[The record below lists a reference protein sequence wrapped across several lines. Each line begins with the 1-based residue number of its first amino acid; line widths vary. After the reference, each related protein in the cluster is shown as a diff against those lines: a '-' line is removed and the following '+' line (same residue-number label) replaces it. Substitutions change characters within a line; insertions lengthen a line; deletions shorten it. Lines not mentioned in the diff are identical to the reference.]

1 MISDWDYSKDGCK
14 GTPQAE
20 LGRQTAGS
28 GFLGA
33 RRGKSL
39 LCNPFSTTPRLQAGA
54 CVLADSSQLCVL
66 WAVCLGQGGCA
77 AASEFTSQA
86 SQKGA
91 SWSCLLAWSEV
102 CIVCVGGSAKPPG
115 ASRLPQVGCSPSW
128 LGGAPSAS
136 HKCWGGGLHK
146 GMS

>member
-1 MISDWDYSKDGCK
+1 MISDWDCSKDGCK

-33 RRGKSL
+33 RRGESL
-39 LCNPFSTTPRLQAGA
+39 LCNPFSTPPRLQAGA

-102 CIVCVGGSAKPPG
+102 CSSCV
-115 ASRLPQVGCSPSW
+115 W
-128 LGGAPSAS
+128 EGAPIHLEHPGSL
-136 HKCWGGGLHK
+136 K
-146 GMS
+146 